1 MPWIN
6 EIDEVQDFKE
16 VLKQIKKEMEEG
28 LIKPDSF
35 NNKKQ
40 KDKDVRVQN
49 QGSLKDS

>member
-40 KDKDVRVQN
+40 KDKDLRVQN
-49 QGSLKDS
+49 QGSRKES